1 MNYKEE
7 LREAVLKEDF
17 SRTYDVLNE
26 LVKEN
31 IGEEYLEYLIK
42 LIANNPL
49 VDFGMPGPIVH
60 FIESFPEYK
69 YEMYLKTE
77 LKDRPNSLLLWML
90 NRIVNTPA
98 CKNGKEYLL
107 LFHEISERNDIDI
120 AVRTEAKEYLE
131 YQEGC
136 RGTEE

>member
-60 FIESFPEYK
+60 FIESFPECK

-98 CKNGKEYLL
+98 CKNRKEYLL
-107 LFHEISERNDIDI
+107 LFREISERNDIDI